1 MNLHIITIYCLCD
14 DYIQSLNHKDWP
26 NAKLSSAE
34 IMLIFIV
41 AMRFFYGNI
50 HRAKVFLFEAGYIK
64 PLSDS
69 ALNRRIHKLPI
80 EWWTNILKFT
90 QRWGSIAGLPMS
102 YILDAFPVS
111 VCRNIRIRNCRV
123 YQGEEFRGY
132 NKSKREW
139 FYGIKVTAIT
149 TAEGYP
155 VQVLLCPGRE
165 HDSIPFKFM
174 ELDLPEGSRLYA
186 DSAYLDYELEDRLMS
201 EKKIKLI
208 AERKSNSLRHMELE
222 DYVGLRYLRGNIEQA
237 LGQLSKLFPRTIHV
251 RTAEGF
257 ELKILGFIIAFA
269 TTFILS

>member
-34 IMLIFIV
+34 IMLILIV

-50 HRAKVFLFEAGYIK
+50 SRAKTFLIEFGYVK

-69 ALNRRIHKLPI
+69 ALNRRIHKIP
-80 EWWTNILKFT
+80 EQWWNGILKFA
-90 QRWGSIAGLPMS
+90 QRWGNIRGLAES

-139 FYGIKVTAIT
+139 FYGIKVTVVA

-155 VQVLLCPGRE
+155 IQTLLCPGRE
-165 HDSIPFKFM
+165 HDSVPFKLM
-174 ELDLPEGSRLYA
+174 DLDLPIGSRLYA

-201 EKKIKLI
+201 EKQIKII
-208 AERKSNSLRHMELE
+208 AERKSNSLRPMELE
-222 DYVGLRYLRGNIEQA
+222 DYVGLRYLRGNIEPA
-237 LGQLSKLFPRTIHV
+237 FGQISKLFPRTIHA